1 MAAQVVNPVKILDN
15 KTNNP
20 HRTYLITYSQIDH
33 HKFPTRHSFG
43 SAVVASFGGN
53 NVDYYVAAKEPHQDD
68 GYHYHC
74 AVRLNKAMRW
84 RSSKT
89 YLKEHFDITVNY
101 SVSSEM
107 YVGAYRYTIKND
119 KEHAFVGNVLQKH
132 PNLDIISQTYNRA
145 LAANSTY
152 CRNRELESENT
163 EPDNKKVKKE
173 RMKKSDV
180 ALFIVENNVKTE
192 LQLLSLST
200 ERRDL
205 GVSTTT

>member
-1 MAAQVVNPVKILDN
+1 MAAQVENPIKILDN

-53 NVDYYVAAKEPHQDD
+53 NVDYYVAAKESHQDG

-89 YLKEHFDITVNY
+89 YQQY
-101 SVSSEM
+101 SVSNLILYSDSL
-107 YVGAYRYTIKND
+107 AIND
-119 KEHAFVGNVLQKH
+119 ILHSACHRF
-132 PNLDIISQTYNRA
+132 
-145 LAANSTY
+145 
-152 CRNRELESENT
+152 
-163 EPDNKKVKKE
+163 
-173 RMKKSDV
+173 
-180 ALFIVENNVKTE
+180 
-192 LQLLSLST
+192 
-200 ERRDL
+200 
-205 GVSTTT
+205 